1 MTNEPT
7 DGRLVAIQRRI
18 PPFMELFDTVHVA
31 LERAIQGSALR
42 QQALAENIANVN
54 TPGYK
59 RQDVDFHS
67 ALQAAMPM
75 GSDAVAA
82 TPFATAVDDSAP
94 MRPDGNSVDI
104 DTESAN
110 LAQNALEYEAL
121 AQVLRVREDII
132 QIAMGVR

>member
-1 MTNEPT
+1 
-7 DGRLVAIQRRI
+7 
-18 PPFMELFDTVHVA
+18 MELFDTVHVA

-42 QQALAENIANVN
+42 QEALAENIANVN

-75 GSDAVAA
+75 GRDAVAA
-82 TPFATAVDDSAP
+82 TPFAASVDDSAP

-104 DTESAN
+104 DAESAN

-121 AQVLRVREDII
+121 AQVLRARADII
-132 QIAMGVR
+132 EIAMGSR